1 MKGQEISNILDS
13 LNIHGASLVPNS
25 HNTFFIHEA
34 LNIYEV
40 LNQPSIGD
48 SHSGPCKSSAKLNP

>member
-1 MKGQEISNILDS
+1 MKDQETSNILDS
-13 LNIHGASLVPNS
+13 LNIHEAPLVPNS

-40 LNQPSIGD
+40 LNQTPIGD
-48 SHSGPCKSSAKLNP
+48 SHSGPCKSFVK